1 MVDSLEK
8 EEIKRGKNEVI
19 PCIYERCF
27 AYVYDQNKNNL
38 AHLLASILNVD
49 VLKIKNNITKISDT
63 NDLKNKNDKQ
73 RRMDFVYRIDNLS
86 LDIELNL
93 KPRPIKER
101 NINYLMSLH
110 LRKFK
115 KGNRY
120 EDNYRTIQININNE
134 MIDES
139 DEVIEEY
146 YFRKEDG
153 KEYSKNI
160 GFYVVNIPNIK
171 KIWYNKEDEEFEK
184 YKYMLSFFETNV
196 DMIRRIYEG
205 DEVVMDII
213 NKQEEFSRDNEEW
226 ETFRSENELEE
237 EYQLGIEYA
246 KEEGKKEGIEE
257 GIEKGIEKGI
267 ELGKQ
272 EGIEKGIE
280 LGKLQGIKKVVK
292 SMLDKNMDI
301 KNIIDITGLSE
312 EEVKRIINI

>member
-139 DEVIEEY
+139 EKVIEEY

-153 KEYSKNI
+153 KEYAKNI

-171 KIWYNKEDEEFEK
+171 KIWYNKEDEEFGK

-196 DMIRRIYEG
+196 DMIRQVYEG

-246 KEEGKKEGIEE
+246 KEEGKKEGIE
-257 GIEKGIEKGI
+257 
-267 ELGKQ
+267 
-272 EGIEKGIE
+272 KGIE

-301 KNIIDITGLSE
+301 KNIVDITGLSE
-312 EEVKRIINI
+312 EEILSLKNSN

>member
-139 DEVIEEY
+139 EKVIEEY

-153 KEYSKNI
+153 KEYAKNI

-257 GIEKGIEKGI
+257 GIEKGIE
-267 ELGKQ
+267 
-272 EGIEKGIE
+272 
-280 LGKLQGIKKVVK
+280 LGKLQGIKKIAK

-312 EEVKRIINI
+312 EEILSLK

>member
-8 EEIKRGKNEVI
+8 EEIKKGKNEVI

-115 KGNRY
+115 KGDRY

-139 DEVIEEY
+139 EKVIEEY

-153 KEYSKNI
+153 KEYAKNI

-246 KEEGKKEGIEE
+246 KEEGKKEGIE
-257 GIEKGIEKGI
+257 
-267 ELGKQ
+267 
-272 EGIEKGIE
+272 KGIE

>member
-139 DEVIEEY
+139 EKVIEEY

-153 KEYSKNI
+153 KEYAKNI

-257 GIEKGIEKGI
+257 GI
-267 ELGKQ
+267 
-272 EGIEKGIE
+272 
-280 LGKLQGIKKVVK
+280 KKVVK

-312 EEVKRIINI
+312 EEILSLK

>member
-139 DEVIEEY
+139 EKVIEEY

-153 KEYSKNI
+153 KEYAKNI

-246 KEEGKKEGIEE
+246 KEEG
-257 GIEKGIEKGI
+257 
-267 ELGKQ
+267 
-272 EGIEKGIE
+272 IEKGIE
-280 LGKLQGIKKVVK
+280 LGKLQGIKKIAK

-301 KNIIDITGLSE
+301 KNIVDITGLSE
-312 EEVKRIINI
+312 EEILSLK

>member
-8 EEIKRGKNEVI
+8 EEIKKGKNEVI

-139 DEVIEEY
+139 EKVIEEY

-153 KEYSKNI
+153 KEYAKNI

-184 YKYMLSFFETNV
+184 YKYVLSFFETNV
-196 DMIRRIYEG
+196 DMIRRMYEG

-246 KEEGKKEGIEE
+246 KEEGKKEGIE
-257 GIEKGIEKGI
+257 
-267 ELGKQ
+267 
-272 EGIEKGIE
+272 KGIE

-301 KNIIDITGLSE
+301 KNIVEITGLSE
-312 EEVKRIINI
+312 EEILSLKNSN

>member
-139 DEVIEEY
+139 EKVIEEY

-246 KEEGKKEGIEE
+246 KEEGKKEGIE
-257 GIEKGIEKGI
+257 
-267 ELGKQ
+267 
-272 EGIEKGIE
+272 KGIE

-301 KNIIDITGLSE
+301 KNIVDITGLSE
-312 EEVKRIINI
+312 EEILSLKNSN

>member
-139 DEVIEEY
+139 DKVIEEY

-226 ETFRSENELEE
+226 ETFRSENELE
-237 EYQLGIEYA
+237 
-246 KEEGKKEGIEE
+246 
-257 GIEKGIEKGI
+257 
-267 ELGKQ
+267 
-272 EGIEKGIE
+272 
-280 LGKLQGIKKVVK
+280 
-292 SMLDKNMDI
+292 
-301 KNIIDITGLSE
+301 
-312 EEVKRIINI
+312 

>member
-139 DEVIEEY
+139 EKVIEEY

-153 KEYSKNI
+153 KEYAKNI

-171 KIWYNKEDEEFEK
+171 KIWYNKEDEAFEK

-246 KEEGKKEGIEE
+246 KEEGKKEGIE
-257 GIEKGIEKGI
+257 
-267 ELGKQ
+267 
-272 EGIEKGIE
+272 
-280 LGKLQGIKKVVK
+280 KVVK
-292 SMLDKNMDI
+292 SMLDKNIDI
-301 KNIIDITGLSE
+301 KDIVDITGLSE
-312 EEVKRIINI
+312 EEILSLK

>member
-139 DEVIEEY
+139 EKVIEEY

-153 KEYSKNI
+153 KEYAKNI

-246 KEEGKKEGIEE
+246 KEEGKKEGIE
-257 GIEKGIEKGI
+257 
-267 ELGKQ
+267 
-272 EGIEKGIE
+272 KGIE

-301 KNIIDITGLSE
+301 KNIVDITGLSE
-312 EEVKRIINI
+312 EEILSLK

>member
-139 DEVIEEY
+139 EKVIEEY

-153 KEYSKNI
+153 KEYAKNI

-246 KEEGKKEGIEE
+246 KEEGKKEGIE
-257 GIEKGIEKGI
+257 
-267 ELGKQ
+267 
-272 EGIEKGIE
+272 KGIE

-301 KNIIDITGLSE
+301 KNIVEITGLSE
-312 EEVKRIINI
+312 EEILSLKKQ

>member
-139 DEVIEEY
+139 DKVIEEY

-153 KEYSKNI
+153 KEYAKNI

-171 KIWYNKEDEEFEK
+171 KIWYNKEDEAFGK

-246 KEEGKKEGIEE
+246 KEEGKKEGIE
-257 GIEKGIEKGI
+257 
-267 ELGKQ
+267 
-272 EGIEKGIE
+272 KGIE

>member
-139 DEVIEEY
+139 EKVIEEY

-153 KEYSKNI
+153 KEYAKNI

-246 KEEGKKEGIEE
+246 KEEGKKEGIE
-257 GIEKGIEKGI
+257 
-267 ELGKQ
+267 
-272 EGIEKGIE
+272 
-280 LGKLQGIKKVVK
+280 KVVK
-292 SMLDKNMDI
+292 SMLDKNIDI
-301 KNIIDITGLSE
+301 KDIVDITGLSE
-312 EEVKRIINI
+312 EEILSLK

>member
-139 DEVIEEY
+139 EKVIEEY

-153 KEYSKNI
+153 KEYAKNI

-171 KIWYNKEDEEFEK
+171 KIWYNKDDEAFKK

-196 DMIRRIYEG
+196 DVIRQVYEG

-237 EYQLGIEYA
+237 EYQLEIEYA
-246 KEEGKKEGIEE
+246 KEEGKK
-257 GIEKGIEKGI
+257 
-267 ELGKQ
+267 

-301 KNIIDITGLSE
+301 KNIIDITGLSKE
-312 EEVKRIINI
+312 EKL

>member
-139 DEVIEEY
+139 DKVIEEY

-153 KEYSKNI
+153 KEYAKNI

-246 KEEGKKEGIEE
+246 KEEGKK
-257 GIEKGIEKGI
+257 
-267 ELGKQ
+267 
-272 EGIEKGIE
+272 
-280 LGKLQGIKKVVK
+280 
-292 SMLDKNMDI
+292 
-301 KNIIDITGLSE
+301 
-312 EEVKRIINI
+312 

>member
-171 KIWYNKEDEEFEK
+171 KIWYNKEDEAFEK

-196 DMIRRIYEG
+196 DMIRQVYEG

-246 KEEGKKEGIEE
+246 KEEGKKEGIE
-257 GIEKGIEKGI
+257 
-267 ELGKQ
+267 
-272 EGIEKGIE
+272 KGIE
-280 LGKLQGIKKVVK
+280 LGKLQGIKKIAK

>member
-139 DEVIEEY
+139 DKVIEEY

-153 KEYSKNI
+153 KEYAKNI

-257 GIEKGIEKGI
+257 GI
-267 ELGKQ
+267 
-272 EGIEKGIE
+272 
-280 LGKLQGIKKVVK
+280 KKVVK

-312 EEVKRIINI
+312 EEILSLK

>member
-1 MVDSLEK
+1 MVHSLEK
-8 EEIKRGKNEVI
+8 EEIKRGKNQVI

-139 DEVIEEY
+139 EKVIEEY

-153 KEYSKNI
+153 KEYAKNI

-171 KIWYNKEDEEFEK
+171 KIWYNKDDEAFKK

-267 ELGKQ
+267 ELGK
-272 EGIEKGIE
+272 
-280 LGKLQGIKKVVK
+280 LQGIKKVVK

-301 KNIIDITGLSE
+301 KDIVDITGLSE
-312 EEVKRIINI
+312 EEILSLK

>member
-1 MVDSLEK
+1 M
-8 EEIKRGKNEVI
+8 I

-134 MIDES
+134 VIDES

-171 KIWYNKEDEEFEK
+171 KIWYNKEDEAFEK

-196 DMIRRIYEG
+196 DVIRRVYEG

-246 KEEGKKEGIEE
+246 KEEGKKEGIE
-257 GIEKGIEKGI
+257 
-267 ELGKQ
+267 
-272 EGIEKGIE
+272 KGIE

-301 KNIIDITGLSE
+301 KDIVDITGLSE
-312 EEVKRIINI
+312 EEILSLK

>member
-246 KEEGKKEGIEE
+246 KEEGKKEGIE
-257 GIEKGIEKGI
+257 
-267 ELGKQ
+267 
-272 EGIEKGIE
+272 KGIE

-301 KNIIDITGLSE
+301 KNIVDITGLSE
-312 EEVKRIINI
+312 EEILSLKNSN

>member
-8 EEIKRGKNEVI
+8 EEIKKGKNEVI

-139 DEVIEEY
+139 EKVIEEY

-153 KEYSKNI
+153 KEYAKNI

-171 KIWYNKEDEEFEK
+171 KIWYNKEDEAFEK

-246 KEEGKKEGIEE
+246 KEEG
-257 GIEKGIEKGI
+257 
-267 ELGKQ
+267 
-272 EGIEKGIE
+272 IEKGIE
-280 LGKLQGIKKVVK
+280 LGKLQGIKKIAK

-312 EEVKRIINI
+312 EEILSLK

>member
-171 KIWYNKEDEEFEK
+171 KIWYNKEEEEAFEK

-196 DMIRRIYEG
+196 DVIRQVYEG

-246 KEEGKKEGIEE
+246 KEEGKKEGIE
-257 GIEKGIEKGI
+257 
-267 ELGKQ
+267 
-272 EGIEKGIE
+272 KGIE

-301 KNIIDITGLSE
+301 KNIVDITGLSE
-312 EEVKRIINI
+312 EEILSLKNSN

>member
-139 DEVIEEY
+139 EKVIEEY

-153 KEYSKNI
+153 KEYAKNI

-257 GIEKGIEKGI
+257 GS
-267 ELGKQ
+267 
-272 EGIEKGIE
+272 
-280 LGKLQGIKKVVK
+280 KKVVK

>member
-139 DEVIEEY
+139 EKVIEEY

-153 KEYSKNI
+153 KEYAKNI

-246 KEEGKKEGIEE
+246 KEEGKKEGIE
-257 GIEKGIEKGI
+257 
-267 ELGKQ
+267 
-272 EGIEKGIE
+272 KGIE

-312 EEVKRIINI
+312 EEILSLKNSN

>member
-196 DMIRRIYEG
+196 DVIRRVYEG

-246 KEEGKKEGIEE
+246 KEEGKKEGIE
-257 GIEKGIEKGI
+257 
-267 ELGKQ
+267 
-272 EGIEKGIE
+272 KGIE

-301 KNIIDITGLSE
+301 KDIVDITGLSE
-312 EEVKRIINI
+312 EEILSLKNSN

>member
-8 EEIKRGKNEVI
+8 EEIKKGKNEVI

-139 DEVIEEY
+139 EKVIEEY

-153 KEYSKNI
+153 KEYAKNI

-171 KIWYNKEDEEFEK
+171 KMWYNKEDEEFEK

-246 KEEGKKEGIEE
+246 KEEGKKEGIE
-257 GIEKGIEKGI
+257 
-267 ELGKQ
+267 
-272 EGIEKGIE
+272 KGIE

-301 KNIIDITGLSE
+301 KNIVEITGLSE
-312 EEVKRIINI
+312 EEILSLKNSN

>member
-139 DEVIEEY
+139 DKVIEEY

-153 KEYSKNI
+153 KEYAKNI

-246 KEEGKKEGIEE
+246 KEEG
-257 GIEKGIEKGI
+257 
-267 ELGKQ
+267 
-272 EGIEKGIE
+272 IEKGIE
-280 LGKLQGIKKVVK
+280 LGKLQGIKKIAK

-301 KNIIDITGLSE
+301 KNIVDITGLSE
-312 EEVKRIINI
+312 EEILSLK

>member
-120 EDNYRTIQININNE
+120 EDNYGTIQININNE

-153 KEYSKNI
+153 KEYAKNI

-246 KEEGKKEGIEE
+246 KEEG
-257 GIEKGIEKGI
+257 
-267 ELGKQ
+267 
-272 EGIEKGIE
+272 IEKGIE

-301 KNIIDITGLSE
+301 KDIVDITGLSE
-312 EEVKRIINI
+312 EEILSLK

>member
-1 MVDSLEK
+1 MGERHT
-8 EEIKRGKNEVI
+8 EEMRLLGLTIAFYRRARGLTQSDEVI

-171 KIWYNKEDEEFEK
+171 KIWYNKEEEEAFEK

-196 DMIRRIYEG
+196 DVIRRIYEG

-246 KEEGKKEGIEE
+246 KEEGKKEGIE
-257 GIEKGIEKGI
+257 
-267 ELGKQ
+267 
-272 EGIEKGIE
+272 KGIE

-301 KNIIDITGLSE
+301 KNIVDITGLSE
-312 EEVKRIINI
+312 EEILSLKNSN

>member
-139 DEVIEEY
+139 EKVIEEY

-153 KEYSKNI
+153 KEYAKNI

-171 KIWYNKEDEEFEK
+171 KIWYNKEDEAFEK

-246 KEEGKKEGIEE
+246 KEEGKKEGIE
-257 GIEKGIEKGI
+257 
-267 ELGKQ
+267 
-272 EGIEKGIE
+272 KGIE

-301 KNIIDITGLSE
+301 KDIVDITGLSE
-312 EEVKRIINI
+312 EEILSLK

>member
-171 KIWYNKEDEEFEK
+171 KIWYNKENEAFEK

-196 DMIRRIYEG
+196 DMIRQVFEG

-246 KEEGKKEGIEE
+246 KEEG
-257 GIEKGIEKGI
+257 
-267 ELGKQ
+267 
-272 EGIEKGIE
+272 IEKGIE
-280 LGKLQGIKKVVK
+280 LGKLQGIKKIAK

-312 EEVKRIINI
+312 EEVKRIISI

>member
-139 DEVIEEY
+139 EKVIEEY

-153 KEYSKNI
+153 KEYAKNI

-196 DMIRRIYEG
+196 DMIRRMYEG

-246 KEEGKKEGIEE
+246 KEEG
-257 GIEKGIEKGI
+257 
-267 ELGKQ
+267 
-272 EGIEKGIE
+272 IEKGIE
-280 LGKLQGIKKVVK
+280 LGKLQGIKKIAK

-301 KNIIDITGLSE
+301 KNIVDITGLSE
-312 EEVKRIINI
+312 EEILSLK

>member
-246 KEEGKKEGIEE
+246 KEEG
-257 GIEKGIEKGI
+257 
-267 ELGKQ
+267 
-272 EGIEKGIE
+272 IEKGIE
-280 LGKLQGIKKVVK
+280 LGKLQGIKKIAK

-312 EEVKRIINI
+312 EEILSLK

>member
-139 DEVIEEY
+139 EKVIEEY

-153 KEYSKNI
+153 KEYAKNI

-257 GIEKGIEKGI
+257 GIEKGIE
-267 ELGKQ
+267 
-272 EGIEKGIE
+272 

-301 KNIIDITGLSE
+301 KDIVDITGLSE
-312 EEVKRIINI
+312 EEILSLK

>member
-8 EEIKRGKNEVI
+8 EEIKKGKNEVI

-153 KEYSKNI
+153 KEYAKNI

-246 KEEGKKEGIEE
+246 KEEGKKEGIE
-257 GIEKGIEKGI
+257 
-267 ELGKQ
+267 
-272 EGIEKGIE
+272 KGIE

-301 KNIIDITGLSE
+301 KDIVDITGLSE
-312 EEVKRIINI
+312 EEILSLK

>member
-139 DEVIEEY
+139 EKVIEEY

-153 KEYSKNI
+153 KEYAKNI

-196 DMIRRIYEG
+196 DMIRQVYEG

-257 GIEKGIEKGI
+257 GI
-267 ELGKQ
+267 
-272 EGIEKGIE
+272 
-280 LGKLQGIKKVVK
+280 KKVVK

-312 EEVKRIINI
+312 EEILSLK

>member
-139 DEVIEEY
+139 DKVIEEY

-153 KEYSKNI
+153 KEYAKNI

-257 GIEKGIEKGI
+257 GI
-267 ELGKQ
+267 
-272 EGIEKGIE
+272 
-280 LGKLQGIKKVVK
+280 KKVVK

-301 KNIIDITGLSE
+301 KDIVDITGLSE
-312 EEVKRIINI
+312 EEILSLK